1 MRPRLGL
8 VYGSSM
14 RRRENGSSKQGS
26 SEKAVSIMLLRIL
39 SGSSLYVLVL
49 TAAVA
54 APLAPVGD
62 GTRPP
67 SPVIEARNSSVTNS
81 DVTGSLGTGAPTASS
96 AQLAMLKATSSRT
109 SARC

>member
-1 MRPRLGL
+1 
-8 VYGSSM
+8 
-14 RRRENGSSKQGS
+14 
-26 SEKAVSIMLLRIL
+26 MLLRIL
-39 SGSSLYVLVL
+39 SGSSLYALVL

-81 DVTGSLGTGAPTASS
+81 DVTGSLGTGRADGLERA
-96 AQLAMLKATSSRT
+96 
-109 SARC
+109 ARHAESCDRRL